1 MQGEIKH
8 LYRGF
13 AFISSKLVLE
23 NGGVFVSK
31 TKNLV
36 LAGGGKVGCSV
47 IFLKKSSVLL
57 EFWDFYYSCYYYV
70 LLLLLLLCIVLFVLI
85 LLLMQLSLLILAEIR
100 KRMARDNF

>member
-23 NGGVFVSK
+23 NGGIFVSK

-36 LAGGGKVGCSV
+36 LAGGGKVSRSHLSAAFCR
-47 IFLKKSSVLL
+47 FRAVLQYFFAK
-57 EFWDFYYSCYYYV
+57 E
-70 LLLLLLLCIVLFVLI
+70 
-85 LLLMQLSLLILAEIR
+85 SL
-100 KRMARDNF
+100 